1 MDRDSNELVIKLKE
15 FIGQFRIELAFITIS
30 LILILTT
37 VVLFSRLHESEKTTA
52 IAIKPERVERQPTK
66 KPKMVLVHLDGAVEN
81 PDVYEVTE
89 GARLKDVLTLAN
101 GLSKQADRAFFAR
114 NFNLAQILADQ
125 QKIYIPSV
133 GEVLGNQPVLN
144 QDQNSG
150 QSALVSINSASQQGL
165 EGLPAIGPVTAQKII
180 SGRPFNQIEDLVSRK
195 IIGPA
200 TFEKL
205 KALIT
210 L

>member
-1 MDRDSNELVIKLKE
+1 MDRDSNELLLKLKD
-15 FIGQFRIELAFITIS
+15 FVGQFRVELAFITIS
-30 LILILTT
+30 LILILTA

-52 IAIKPERVERQPTK
+52 IAIKPERIDKQPTK

-133 GEVLGNQPVLN
+133 GEVGNQPVLT

-150 QSALVSINSASQQGL
+150 QSALVSINSASQPGL

-180 SGRPFNQIEDLVSRK
+180 SSRPFNQIEDLVSRK